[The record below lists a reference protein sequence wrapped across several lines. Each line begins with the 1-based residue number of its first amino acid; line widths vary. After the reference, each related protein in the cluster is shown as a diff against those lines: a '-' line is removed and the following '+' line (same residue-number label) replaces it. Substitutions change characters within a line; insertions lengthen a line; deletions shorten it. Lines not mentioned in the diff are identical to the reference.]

1 PRRARGPALARRDRL
16 GLPRPPGL
24 ARAAASR
31 RRAPPDGGDRDPR
44 SARAGAGRRRRAP
57 ARRPRDRPA
66 APRRHERRAAA
77 LALRDRSEAGARR
90 SGAPARL
97 RGRAAHGALDRGR
110 LAASARHLPEEG
122 RMSFQHPVLLIALL
136 IVPAAVVGWIWL
148 ERRRSERAAAW
159 SSPALLPNMLTSRPG
174 RRRFV
179 PLVLFLV
186 GLTLLLAGFARPE
199 ATLTVPREGATVV
212 LALDV
217 SGSMA
222 AKDVKPTRLA
232 AADAAVAQF
241 VKDLPSKYRVA
252 LVTFS
257 SRPTVKVPPTYD
269 HKLILQALP
278 SKTELEGSAGADG
291 AATAGLVASKAVGKS
306 KPGAPHPP
314 AAVLLLSDGAQNSGR
329 LKPADAIAQ
338 ARKLDVPVST
348 IALGT
353 ADGMVY
359 QKLPG
364 SKYTEQHAVPA

>member
-1 PRRARGPALARRDRL
+1 
-16 GLPRPPGL
+16 
-24 ARAAASR
+24 
-31 RRAPPDGGDRDPR
+31 
-44 SARAGAGRRRRAP
+44 
-57 ARRPRDRPA
+57 
-66 APRRHERRAAA
+66 
-77 LALRDRSEAGARR
+77 
-90 SGAPARL
+90 
-97 RGRAAHGALDRGR
+97 
-110 LAASARHLPEEG
+110 
-122 RMSFQHPVLLIALL
+122 MSFQHPVLLISLL

-148 ERRRSERAAAW
+148 ERRRAERAAAW
-159 SSPALLPNMLTSRPG
+159 SSPSLLPNMLTAKPG
-174 RRRFV
+174 RRRLV

-212 LALDV
+212 LALDD

-222 AKDVKPTRLA
+222 AKDVRPTRLA
-232 AADAAVAQF
+232 AADAAVAAF
-241 VKDLPSKYRVA
+241 MKELPSKYRVA

-278 SKTELEGSAGADG
+278 TRTELEGSAVADG
-291 AATAGLVASKAVGKS
+291 AATAVLVASKAVGKS

-364 SKYTEQHAVPA
+364 SKYTEQHAVPASPAQLRALAQGTNGRFFRAGSATAVKQVYKDLGSRMAHQHKKREITQWWALGALGFILGGAVLSGIWFRRLV

>member
-1 PRRARGPALARRDRL
+1 
-16 GLPRPPGL
+16 
-24 ARAAASR
+24 
-31 RRAPPDGGDRDPR
+31 
-44 SARAGAGRRRRAP
+44 
-57 ARRPRDRPA
+57 
-66 APRRHERRAAA
+66 
-77 LALRDRSEAGARR
+77 
-90 SGAPARL
+90 
-97 RGRAAHGALDRGR
+97 
-110 LAASARHLPEEG
+110 
-122 RMSFQHPVLLIALL
+122 MSFQHPVLLIALL
-136 IVPAAVVGWIWL
+136 IVPAAVAGWIWL
-148 ERRRSERAAAW
+148 ERRRGERAAVW
-159 SSPALLPNMLTSRPG
+159 SSPALLPNMLTSKPG

-212 LALDV
+212 LAMDV

-232 AADAAVAQF
+232 AADAALSQF
-241 VKDLPSKYRVA
+241 VKDLPSKYRVS

-269 HKLILQALP
+269 HKLVLQALP
-278 SKTELEGSAGADG
+278 TKTELEGSAVADG
-291 AATAGLVASKAVGKS
+291 AATAVVVASKAVGKS

-314 AAVLLLSDGAQNSGR
+314 AAVLLVSDGAQNSGR

-353 ADGMVY
+353 ADGIVY

-364 SKYTEQHAVPA
+364 SKYIEQHAVPASPTQLHALAQGTNGRFFKATSETALKQVYKDLGSRLAHQHKKREITQWWALGALGFILGGAVLSGVWFRRLV

>member
-1 PRRARGPALARRDRL
+1 
-16 GLPRPPGL
+16 
-24 ARAAASR
+24 
-31 RRAPPDGGDRDPR
+31 
-44 SARAGAGRRRRAP
+44 
-57 ARRPRDRPA
+57 
-66 APRRHERRAAA
+66 
-77 LALRDRSEAGARR
+77 
-90 SGAPARL
+90 
-97 RGRAAHGALDRGR
+97 
-110 LAASARHLPEEG
+110 
-122 RMSFQHPVLLIALL
+122 MSFQHPVLLIALL

-148 ERRRSERAAAW
+148 ERRRSERATAW
-159 SSPALLPNMLTSRPG
+159 SSPALLPNMLTSKPG

-232 AADAAVAQF
+232 AADAAMAQF

-278 SKTELEGSAGADG
+278 TKTELEGSAVADG
-291 AATAGLVASKAVGKS
+291 AATAVLVASKAVGKS

-314 AAVLLLSDGAQNSGR
+314 AAVLLVSDGAQNSGR

-338 ARKLDVPVST
+338 ARKLDVPIST
-348 IALGT
+348 ISLGT

-364 SKYTEQHAVPA
+364 SKYIEQHAVPAQPAQLRALAQGTNGRFFRATSATAIKQVYTDLGSRLAHQHKKREITQWWALGAMGFILGGALISGVWFRRLV

>member
-1 PRRARGPALARRDRL
+1 
-16 GLPRPPGL
+16 
-24 ARAAASR
+24 
-31 RRAPPDGGDRDPR
+31 
-44 SARAGAGRRRRAP
+44 
-57 ARRPRDRPA
+57 
-66 APRRHERRAAA
+66 
-77 LALRDRSEAGARR
+77 
-90 SGAPARL
+90 
-97 RGRAAHGALDRGR
+97 
-110 LAASARHLPEEG
+110 
-122 RMSFQHPVLLIALL
+122 VLLIALL
-136 IVPAAVVGWIWL
+136 IVPAAVAGWIWL
-148 ERRRSERAAAW
+148 ERRRGERAAAW
-159 SSPALLPNMLTSRPG
+159 SSPALLPNMLTSKPG

-212 LALDV
+212 LALDA

-222 AKDVKPTRLA
+222 AKDVKPSRLA
-232 AADAAVAQF
+232 AADAAVTQF
-241 VKDLPSKYRVA
+241 VKDLPSKYRVS

-278 SKTELEGSAGADG
+278 TKTELEGSAVADG
-291 AATAGLVASKAVGKS
+291 AATAVLVASKAVGKS

-314 AAVLLLSDGAQNSGR
+314 AAVLLVSDGAQNSGR

-348 IALGT
+348 ISLGT
-353 ADGMVY
+353 ADGIVY

-364 SKYTEQHAVPA
+364 SKYIEQHAVPAQPAQLRALAQGTNGRFFRATSATALKQVYKDLGSRLAHQHKKREITQWWALGAMGFILGGALLSGVWFRRLV